1 MRITQVGTVS
11 GGQDGAIFGRELFRL
26 NHRGECRVFDLS
38 ALRVGEIT
46 SLKPTA
52 LFMLDRAEE
61 IVPHSNAV
69 FFGTERFAEGDEY
82 PILYSNM
89 YNNRASYPDRM
100 LGVLCAYRLEREG
113 SGYKTTLVQL
123 IKIGFCEDATLWRA
137 SEEGHGVRPYG
148 NFQMDTK
155 TGDLYAFVMR
165 NEALGTRYFRLRT
178 PSVHEGE
185 VGDFGVRCAA
195 LYPEDIRAQFD
206 GPYCHFIQ
214 GAALRDGILYSTEGF
229 DSDERNHPAIR
240 AVSLDGTGERYF
252 DLLPLGYTAEP
263 EMIDFYEGIPYYS
276 DAHGRL
282 YTIEF

>member
-1 MRITQVGTVS
+1 MQITEVGKIS

-26 NHRGECRVFDLS
+26 NHRGECRVFDL
-38 ALRVGEIT
+38 AGLCEGEVPTLAPT
-46 SLKPTA
+46 SR
-52 LFMLDRAEE
+52 FFLDRAEE
-61 IVPHSNAV
+61 LVPHSNAV

-89 YNNRASYPDRM
+89 YNNRASYPDKM
-100 LGVLCAYRLEREG
+100 IGVLCAYRLERTAEG
-113 SGYKTTLVQL
+113 HKTTLVQL

-185 VGDFGVRCAA
+185 VGDFGVRCAVLTPA
-195 LYPEDIRAQFD
+195 DIRAQFD
-206 GPYCHFIQ
+206 GPYCRFIQ

-229 DSDERNHPAIR
+229 DSDEKNRPAIR
-240 AVSLDGTGERYF
+240 VVPLDGSGETYY
-252 DLLPLGYTAEP
+252 DLLSLGYTAEP